1 MLPSVSVASSRI
13 DKEFLEKVTGII
25 EGRMTDS
32 DFSVD
37 VLAQEIG
44 ISRTG
49 LFTKLKAVSGMT
61 PNDFIRVIRLKKAAV
76 LLSQGDVQVSE
87 ACFQV
92 GFSSPSY
99 FAKCFQAQFGVAPT
113 EFKRMKTVN

>member
-1 MLPSVSVASSRI
+1 
-13 DKEFLEKVTGII
+13 LEKVTGII
-25 EGRMTDS
+25 ESRMIDS

-61 PNDFIRVIRLKKAAV
+61 PNDFIRIIRLKKAAV
-76 LLSQGDVQVSE
+76 LLSQDGVQVSE
-87 ACFQV
+87 ACWH
-92 GFSSPSY
+92 SSGLLLRNSS
-99 FAKCFQAQFGVAPT
+99 V
-113 EFKRMKTVN
+113 

>member
-1 MLPSVSVASSRI
+1 M
-13 DKEFLEKVTGII
+13 TGII
-25 EGRMTDS
+25 ESRMIDS

-61 PNDFIRVIRLKKAAV
+61 PNDFIRIIRLKKAAV
-76 LLSQGDVQVSE
+76 LLSQDGCRLVKPVFRLVFHLHLILQNV
-87 ACFQV
+87 FRR
-92 GFSSPSY
+92 SSGCSY
-99 FAKCFQAQFGVAPT
+99 GIQAYENCKLV
-113 EFKRMKTVN
+113 

>member
-1 MLPSVSVASSRI
+1 MS
-13 DKEFLEKVTGII
+13 
-25 EGRMTDS
+25 DS

-37 VLAQEIG
+37 VLAQEVG

-49 LFTKLKAVSGMT
+49 LFTKLKAVSGVT
-61 PNDFIRVIRLKKAAV
+61 PNDFIRLIRLKKAAA
-76 LLSQGDVQVSE
+76 LLSSGEMPVNE

-99 FAKCFQAQFGVAPT
+99 FSKCFQTQFGVAPT
-113 EFKRMKTVN
+113 EFKRLKTSKSTEADN

>member
-1 MLPSVSVASSRI
+1 M
-13 DKEFLEKVTGII
+13 TGII
-25 EGRMTDS
+25 ESRMIDS

-61 PNDFIRVIRLKKAAV
+61 PNDFIRIIRLRKQQCCFLKMGCRLV
-76 LLSQGDVQVSE
+76 KPVFRLVFHLHLILQNVFRRSSGLLLRN
-87 ACFQV
+87 
-92 GFSSPSY
+92 SS
-99 FAKCFQAQFGVAPT
+99 V
-113 EFKRMKTVN
+113 

>member
-1 MLPSVSVASSRI
+1 M
-13 DKEFLEKVTGII
+13 TGII
-25 EGRMTDS
+25 ESRMIDS

-61 PNDFIRVIRLKKAAV
+61 PNDFIRIIRLKKAAV
-76 LLSQGDVQVSE
+76 LLSQDGVQVSE

-99 FAKCFQAQFGVAPT
+99 LQMFSGAVRGCSYGIQAYENCKLV
-113 EFKRMKTVN
+113 

>member
-1 MLPSVSVASSRI
+1 MI
-13 DKEFLEKVTGII
+13 
-25 EGRMTDS
+25 DS

-61 PNDFIRVIRLKKAAV
+61 PNDFIRIIRLKKAAV
-76 LLSQGDVQVSE
+76 LLSQDGVQVSE

-92 GFSSPSY
+92 AFFISILFCKNVFRRSSGLLLRNSS
-99 FAKCFQAQFGVAPT
+99 V
-113 EFKRMKTVN
+113 

>member
-1 MLPSVSVASSRI
+1 M
-13 DKEFLEKVTGII
+13 TGII
-25 EGRMTDS
+25 ESRMIDS

-61 PNDFIRVIRLKKAAV
+61 PNRF
-76 LLSQGDVQVSE
+76 
-87 ACFQV
+87 
-92 GFSSPSY
+92 
-99 FAKCFQAQFGVAPT
+99 
-113 EFKRMKTVN
+113 